1 MFQRER
7 EIVFICVNESKN
19 LCKWK
24 RVREWQQSVCVYG
37 GGGENECYLSFENF
51 VRERKVHGDRNK
63 EWVKE
68 MWQQISFNA
77 MFSLNFVCFYTN
89 VYVLKNRQ
97 PIFQVLHVSP
107 SIFFVLYIRC
117 YNLIYFIRR
126 IRLLEIFLSWIMSL
140 ILFEIYRNTAADKDE
155 DKQWHVC

>member
-1 MFQRER
+1 
-7 EIVFICVNESKN
+7 
-19 LCKWK
+19 
-24 RVREWQQSVCVYG
+24 
-37 GGGENECYLSFENF
+37 
-51 VRERKVHGDRNK
+51 
-63 EWVKE
+63 
-68 MWQQISFNA
+68 
-77 MFSLNFVCFYTN
+77 MFSLNFVCFYAN

-155 DKQWHVC
+155 DKQ